1 MGNLKDLYVYR
12 QTKPGIVSKK
22 QIWKRN
28 SRHSLTYQNNL
39 IPACSQDGVSATQLE
54 HIFPIVTNLRTPCLA
69 VQSQPFNRSSS
80 ISAVQSESEI
90 LEGLNIFVV
99 CIFSV
104 FRFAYKLFCFASKQN
119 KLNKTFFSL
128 FCFAHFRFRLASF
141 RFEAK

>member
-104 FRFAYKLFCFASKQN
+104 FFASNHFVSHTK
-119 KLNKTFFSL
+119 FSVSL
-128 FCFAHFRFRLASF
+128 ESETKEKSTCF
-141 RFEAK
+141 